1 MCYMANAC
9 AFVLD
14 QRSHRRYKLY
24 AMPPSAEHMPARC
37 GRTCAFAWLCEHMI
51 RERLPSTFRRR
62 QGPLLLPCSSCAARI
77 CVHPLYVRRPIAV
90 WRARLVGRRQ
100 SSKGRQRGGRQ
111 QALPGNAINSCP
123 RLHMITA
130 RARHRQRRLGQRTRT
145 MPARGGFAT
154 PASRARSAGEEGMEA
169 QEERHLDAGR
179 SFLTQRPAAADRLR
193 PWQAQ
198 LAPPPRQPSRVVS
211 SSRQRAKP
219 WTNRVLA
226 KLGWLLAGDN
236 GRRNGGAAAGQEPV
250 RGRPGTTPACAG
262 CCSR

>member
-100 SSKGRQRGGRQ
+100 SSKGRQRGGRTAGITRKRHQ
-111 QALPGNAINSCP
+111 LVPTATHDHSARTPSSEASGPAHAHDAGSR
-123 RLHMITA
+123 RLRDA
-130 RARHRQRRLGQRTRT
+130 RVASTQRR
-145 MPARGGFAT
+145 
-154 PASRARSAGEEGMEA
+154 
-169 QEERHLDAGR
+169 
-179 SFLTQRPAAADRLR
+179 
-193 PWQAQ
+193 
-198 LAPPPRQPSRVVS
+198 
-211 SSRQRAKP
+211 
-219 WTNRVLA
+219 
-226 KLGWLLAGDN
+226 
-236 GRRNGGAAAGQEPV
+236 
-250 RGRPGTTPACAG
+250 
-262 CCSR
+262 